1 MNRTSGALALLLLL
15 SSIASAQPF
24 AAPASGSINTA
35 DLNVEIKEFL
45 GRELAAHLSAIE
57 SLDPPPDK
65 VYGAGTTGE
74 FSWGTFM
81 RAVAAYAELTGE
93 SSLAGRD
100 LAREVAQIGLLEY
113 RLKSTRFSQLYAV
126 LALRHFGHDLKSNRV
141 WQSLSEEE
149 QAAWRKLLDISAF
162 YDPKTQQVI
171 NLPENYLGVAA
182 RIASLSFQVGLLKDR
197 ALLDGVLTRA
207 ARPFENG
214 GIYSDDAPETGRF
227 DRYSNE
233 HARYVWFAAEAA
245 GRKDILDLLR
255 PSLKTQMRLWWDLV
269 LPDGY
274 GYAWGRSL
282 GVVSYLDTIEIVG
295 FLARHP
301 EFRPASLEELASA
314 YYQAWNW
321 LRRDYNETRHVLSVF
336 AFGRGNYAYISP
348 NREWQQTTGFF
359 GKTALAHALF
369 TEGLEREKVVKI
381 PTTIPRADVNR
392 FEFFRRGKRKAGVWL
407 VRQGPLYFTL
417 PITTGTRPGVADYLP
432 APHGLSGFSAPV
444 EQVYPSLVP
453 FIELADGRV
462 LVAGD
467 GADEIEPAADGRSLR
482 VVWRRWALVGGR
494 SVQPVAAPL
503 TSEVLFRIEGA
514 SLIREETLK
523 TAEPI
528 TVRRWWVAVP
538 TTASEHGVEIVSGL
552 RRDWFRTGN
561 SVLEVSA
568 AADWPLKVS
577 LSAAGDSV
585 LGRGARGAVPLHL
598 VYQTR
603 DLLLTTQGARRWRLI
618 LRVKGEER

>member
-1 MNRTSGALALLLLL
+1 MNRTSGALALVLLL

-35 DLNVEIKEFL
+35 ELNLEIKEFL

-65 VYGAGTTGE
+65 IYGAGTTGE

-162 YDPKTQQVI
+162 YDPKSKQVI
-171 NLPENYLGVAA
+171 NLPENYL
-182 RIASLSFQVGLLKDR
+182 
-197 ALLDGVLTRA
+197 
-207 ARPFENG
+207 
-214 GIYSDDAPETGRF
+214 
-227 DRYSNE
+227 
-233 HARYVWFAAEAA
+233 
-245 GRKDILDLLR
+245 
-255 PSLKTQMRLWWDLV
+255 
-269 LPDGY
+269 
-274 GYAWGRSL
+274 
-282 GVVSYLDTIEIVG
+282 
-295 FLARHP
+295 
-301 EFRPASLEELASA
+301 
-314 YYQAWNW
+314 
-321 LRRDYNETRHVLSVF
+321 
-336 AFGRGNYAYISP
+336 
-348 NREWQQTTGFF
+348 
-359 GKTALAHALF
+359 
-369 TEGLEREKVVKI
+369 
-381 PTTIPRADVNR
+381 
-392 FEFFRRGKRKAGVWL
+392 
-407 VRQGPLYFTL
+407 
-417 PITTGTRPGVADYLP
+417 GVADYLP

-453 FIELADGRV
+453 FIQLADGRV

-467 GADEIEPAADGRSLR
+467 GADEIEPAPDGRSLR

-494 SVQPVAAPL
+494 SAQPGAVPL

-528 TVRRWWVAVP
+528 TLRRWWVTVP
-538 TTASEHGVEIVSGL
+538 ATASEHGVEIVSGQ
-552 RRDWFRTGN
+552 RRDWFRTGD
-561 SVLEVSA
+561 SILEVSA

-577 LSAAGDSV
+577 VSAAGDSI

-603 DLLLTTQGARRWRLI
+603 DLLLTAQGARRWRLI